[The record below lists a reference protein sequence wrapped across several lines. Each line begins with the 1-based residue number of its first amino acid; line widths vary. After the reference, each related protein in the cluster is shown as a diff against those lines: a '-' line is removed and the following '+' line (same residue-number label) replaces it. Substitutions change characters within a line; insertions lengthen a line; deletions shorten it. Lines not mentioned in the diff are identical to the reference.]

1 MTHDEIRE
9 LLAAYA
15 LDAVPETEA
24 EQIKDHLRDCPR
36 CRSELQGYVEAA
48 ALMAGAGGVAPEE
61 IWDAIQAE
69 IEGEPSRDLVVHLIG
84 SGAGS
89 EAGPDATRR
98 APGTNRGSS
107 PKDTVGRSNE
117 RDHRHKY
124 VRRPGI
130 MGGILAG
137 AAAAVVVVILA
148 VQVVHLN
155 NKVSQLSSAL
165 ANRNVSALVT
175 AAMTDPHARI
185 IDLHPAKGY
194 SAGAEAVILPNGQGF
209 LLASRLPAL
218 APNRTYQLW
227 AITSGEKIS
236 VGVLGSR
243 PSVVAF
249 HLDPAAKLEAL
260 AITQQRAG
268 GVVTTTH
275 APVAWTDVL

>member
-48 ALMAGAGGVAPEE
+48 ALMAGVGGAAPEE

-69 IEGEPSRDLVVHLIG
+69 IEGEPSKDLLLHLVG
-84 SGAGS
+84 PKAKS
-89 EAGPDATRR
+89 EA
-98 APGTNRGSS
+98 S
-107 PKDTVGRSNE
+107 PSNK

-130 MGGILAG
+130 IGGILAG
-137 AAAAVVVVILA
+137 AAAAVVVVLLA

-155 NKVSQLSSAL
+155 NKVSQLSLAL

-175 AAMTDPHARI
+175 AAMTNPHARI
-185 IDLHPAKGY
+185 IDLHPGKGY

-236 VGVLGSR
+236 VGVLGNR

-249 HLDPAAKLEAL
+249 HLDPSAKLEAL

-268 GVVTTTH
+268 GVVTTSH
-275 APVAWTDVL
+275 APVAWTDVV